1 MAVALSAGFL
11 ALATD
16 ARRTTLST
24 ENTGKARTVKT
35 KKQAKPS
42 KLSLMDRF
50 KLNKDKQLKRLDELD
65 VEIDKA
71 LDRGET
77 PILASQDPR
86 FQALRR
92 EFDDLERE
100 MDRRNLKRLSAQTVA
115 IYGGE
120 EGKTVTSIAAVAGV
134 RPKKKSTRKAK
145 RRFRI

>member
-1 MAVALSAGFL
+1 M
-11 ALATD
+11 
-16 ARRTTLST
+16 
-24 ENTGKARTVKT
+24 KT
-35 KKQAKPS
+35 KKQAQPS

-50 KLNKDKQLKRLDELD
+50 KLNKDKQLRRLDELD

-77 PILASQDPR
+77 PILASQDPK

-115 IYGGE
+115 IYGGA
-120 EGKTVTSIAAVAGV
+120 EGKAVTSIAAVTGV
-134 RPKKKSTRKAK
+134 RAKKKSTRKAK

>member
-1 MAVALSAGFL
+1 M
-11 ALATD
+11 
-16 ARRTTLST
+16 
-24 ENTGKARTVKT
+24 KT
-35 KKQAKPS
+35 KKQPHTS

-100 MDRRNLKRLSAQTVA
+100 MDRRNLKRLSASTEAQRA
-115 IYGGE
+115 
-120 EGKTVTSIAAVAGV
+120 
-134 RPKKKSTRKAK
+134 RPSPRSLRSLACEP
-145 RRFRI
+145 RRSRPARPSADSGSSL